1 MQIKRFEARTM
12 SEALKLVKDELGPE
26 AVILSACNRRSASGM
41 LGCFKKPG
49 VEVTAAGGGPLPPL
63 HPLTYREGLPRRRIR
78 GPGVSGRRPPI
89 AETEPLPG

>member
-12 SEALKLVKDELGPE
+12 TEALKLVKDELGPE
-26 AVILSACNRRSASGM
+26 AVILSACNRRSAGGV

-63 HPLTYREGLPRRRIR
+63 HPLTTAKDCRGGELEGLGYPAATRRLPRPNR
-78 GPGVSGRRPPI
+78 
-89 AETEPLPG
+89 